1 MADYES
7 WKNATNG
14 LLFIR
19 KYNGRGELD
28 HEAVQAKKT
37 FHVTPQERRIN
48 QEMAAVPEQDFFS
61 NGMLTPVRLIDTEE
75 DAKEI
80 ASNPNLMSESD
91 MKGLFKSQWK
101 TFSTKVAGITN
112 ETTLKR
118 MLEMARDDDSGASV
132 KQADAIE
139 ARLRDVAPAQF
150 VEVTSA
156 PISNRPQFNPTSQR

>member
-1 MADYES
+1 MSEYES

-19 KYNGRGELD
+19 KYNNRGDLG
-28 HEAVQAKKT
+28 HEAVHARKT

-48 QEMAAVPEQDFFS
+48 QEMAAVPSQDFFS

-91 MKGLFKSQWK
+91 MKGLFKAQWK
-101 TFSTKVAGITN
+101 TFDARIDSITN

-118 MLEMARDDDSGASV
+118 LLEMSQDNEVGASV
-132 KQADAIE
+132 RQADAVQ
-139 ARLRDVAPAQF
+139 ARLREVAPQTF
-150 VEVTSA
+150 IEVQSA
-156 PISNRPQFNPTSQR
+156 PISEKQTLKPTSPR

>member
-1 MADYES
+1 MAEYES

-19 KYNGRGELD
+19 KYNNRGDLA
-28 HEAVQAKKT
+28 HEAVHAKKT
-37 FHVTPQERRIN
+37 FHLTPQERRIN
-48 QEMAAVPEQDFFS
+48 QEMAAVPENDFFS

-91 MKGLFKSQWK
+91 MKALFKGTWK
-101 TFSTKVAGITN
+101 SFAAKVDGITN

-118 MLEMARDDDSGASV
+118 LLEMARDDDSGASV
-132 KQADAIE
+132 KQADAINE
-139 ARLRDVAPAQF
+139 RLRQIAPAQF

-156 PISNRPQFNPTSQR
+156 PISEKPQLKPTSPR